1 MVRQPRES
9 ESVESEPESLDEAVD
24 GSAGSRRQ
32 FLQLG
37 AVSAIGFAGACT
49 VTTPGDDGIGGFGGA
64 GTGGTGTGGTG
75 TPGTG
80 GTGTGGSGTGGT
92 GTGGSVSNTGGTG
105 TGGTGTGGSVG
116 TTGGTGTGGTGAAGH
131 PAAGAGNAPGGGAP
145 GTGGAPATGGGPAT
159 GGAPPQGGMGGSS
172 AGQGMGGSAGAGQ
185 VSMGTWKENNYTPL
199 PTLPDGTHGPSLPK
213 LPDPFKFLDGT
224 RITSKADWERLRADL
239 SAKIQAAVYGP
250 KMPPP
255 DKVEASISGTTVT
268 VKCTVGSKSGSF
280 TFTIKAGSGKPSPA
294 VIRCASSGCPFPG
307 TVATID
313 FAEHTIADENKMW
326 PTTGLVSTLYGNT
339 AAKSGSD
346 ICWAWG
352 TSRIIDALEQLG
364 PDATGINT
372 HAIATTGC
380 SFAGKG
386 ALAMGAFDERVA
398 LTVMQEGGS
407 GGSALWRVS
416 TAEAAKG
423 QNIQE
428 ATEIVGEQ
436 NWEGKD
442 FHDLFSG
449 KSKTSAPVDMLIA
462 DQHFVAAI
470 CAPRAVLL
478 IDNDIDWLG
487 PVAAYGGGV
496 AAREVFTALGITDRL
511 GISVAPNHSHCQFP
525 SSQQAPLTAFIN
537 RFLLGMK
544 TDTSGVDLLVTGPN
558 GTATNSKLKT
568 FNKADWI
575 DWDTPTLAGAYPW
588 EPFST

>member
-1 MVRQPRES
+1 MGG
-9 ESVESEPESLDEAVD
+9 
-24 GSAGSRRQ
+24 GSAGQSM
-32 FLQLG
+32 
-37 AVSAIGFAGACT
+37 
-49 VTTPGDDGIGGFGGA
+49 GGMG
-64 GTGGTGTGGTG
+64 GTGGTGGSTGG
-75 TPGTG
+75 
-80 GTGTGGSGTGGT
+80 
-92 GTGGSVSNTGGTG
+92 
-105 TGGTGTGGSVG
+105 
-116 TTGGTGTGGTGAAGH
+116 
-131 PAAGAGNAPGGGAP
+131 
-145 GTGGAPATGGGPAT
+145 
-159 GGAPPQGGMGGSS
+159 
-172 AGQGMGGSAGAGQ
+172 
-185 VSMGTWKENNYTPL
+185 WKENNYTPL
-199 PTLPDGTHGPSLPK
+199 PALPDGTHGPSNPK

-224 RITSKADWERLRADL
+224 RISSKADWERLRADL

-255 DKVEASISGTTVT
+255 DKVEASISGGTVT

-280 TFTIKAGSGKPSPA
+280 TFSIKGGGTKPSPA
-294 VIRCASSGCPFPG
+294 VIRCASSGCPFPSS
-307 TVATID
+307 VATID
-313 FAEHTIADENKMW
+313 FDEHAMAAENKMW

-352 TSRIIDALEQLG
+352 ASRIIDALEQLG
-364 PDATGINT
+364 PDASGINT
-372 HAIATTGC
+372 HALATTGC

-416 TAEAAKG
+416 TKEASMG

-449 KSKTSAPVDMLIA
+449 KSKASAPVDMLIA
-462 DQHFVAAI
+462 DQHFVVAL

-487 PVAAYGGGV
+487 PVAVYGGGV
-496 AAREVFTALGITDRL
+496 AAREVFTALGIKDRI
-511 GISVAPNHSHCQFP
+511 GVSVSPNHSHCQFP
-525 SSQQAPLTAFIN
+525 SSQQAALTAFIN
-537 RFLLGMK
+537 RFLLKMSAT
-544 TDTSGVDLLVTGPN
+544 TDGVDDHN
-558 GTATNSKLKT
+558 ATNSKLKT

-575 DWDTPTLAGAYPW
+575 DWDTPTLGGSLPWDPFAGM
-588 EPFST
+588 